1 MIRAEVRFKNS
12 AFMKAL
18 ERSRYSSIAEFS
30 RVSGISY
37 SYLVEYANLRH
48 SFTNI
53 EDQVKIA
60 QLLNCEPYELF
71 EQYEKVVEK
80 NKGSARK
87 IIREIPAD
95 KMLSFESKEVK
106 MLESDYSTNDID
118 DKIGLEKEVTD
129 ALDTLKDR
137 ERDVIK
143 MHFGIGVDRP
153 MSIEEIGKEFGLSRE
168 RTRQI
173 KEKAIR
179 RLRWRSRAEKLS
191 PYAVISPSAKREAR
205 EKNSRCRNNSNYEP
219 RRTYDYSQK
228 YSRELSAEYRKEK
241 QKKE

>member
-12 AFMKAL
+12 VFIKAL
-18 ERSRYSSIAEFS
+18 ERSRYNSIAEFS

-37 SYLVEYANLRH
+37 QYLIEYANLRH
-48 SFTNI
+48 SFKKL

-60 QLLNCEPYELF
+60 QLLDCELYELF
-71 EQYEKVVEK
+71 DQYVKVVEK
-80 NKGSARK
+80 NKGTVRK
-87 IIREIPAD
+87 IVREIPVE

-137 ERDVIK
+137 ERDIIR
-143 MHFGIGVDRP
+143 MHFGIGMKEP
-153 MSIEEIGKEFGLSRE
+153 MALSDIAKEFGLSKE

-179 RLRWRSRAEKLS
+179 RLRHESRSKKLQ
-191 PYAVISPSAKREAR
+191 PYALFSPSAKKEVTGELRDR
-205 EKNSRCRNNSNYEP
+205 GYKS
-219 RRTYDYSQK
+219 YDYSHK
-228 YSRELSAEYRKEK
+228 HTRLLEKEKRKRKELI
-241 QKKE
+241 